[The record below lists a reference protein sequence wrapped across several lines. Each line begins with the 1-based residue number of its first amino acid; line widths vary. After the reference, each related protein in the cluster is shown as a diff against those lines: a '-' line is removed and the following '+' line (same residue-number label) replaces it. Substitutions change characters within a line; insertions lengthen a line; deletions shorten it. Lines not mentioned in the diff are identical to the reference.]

1 MLNQLYF
8 WKPFDMIVLPRI
20 YWHIAFLAYHIEKKK
35 RMFTDF
41 SIPLCVKMSEAI
53 MFGSIQVQ
61 EKKDY
66 SIYYDKQIT

>member
-1 MLNQLYF
+1 
-8 WKPFDMIVLPRI
+8 
-20 YWHIAFLAYHIEKKK
+20 
-35 RMFTDF
+35 MFTDF
-41 SIPLCVKMSEAI
+41 SIPFCVKMSEAI